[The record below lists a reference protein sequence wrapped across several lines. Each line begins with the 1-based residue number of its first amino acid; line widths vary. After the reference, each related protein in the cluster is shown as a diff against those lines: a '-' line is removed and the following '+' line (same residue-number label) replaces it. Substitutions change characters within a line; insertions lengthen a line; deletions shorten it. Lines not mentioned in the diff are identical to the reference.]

1 MLHYYLRYQSGIE
14 YCCYDMANVVM
25 CSKLISKF
33 KPRSLKML
41 AFGRLMSPLILS
53 GTPIYVGPLLS
64 PLSRASNSAIYCYH
78 YRCVAAF
85 ASM

>member
-1 MLHYYLRYQSGIE
+1 
-14 YCCYDMANVVM
+14 
-25 CSKLISKF
+25 
-33 KPRSLKML
+33 ML
-41 AFGRLMSPLILS
+41 AFGRLMPPLILS